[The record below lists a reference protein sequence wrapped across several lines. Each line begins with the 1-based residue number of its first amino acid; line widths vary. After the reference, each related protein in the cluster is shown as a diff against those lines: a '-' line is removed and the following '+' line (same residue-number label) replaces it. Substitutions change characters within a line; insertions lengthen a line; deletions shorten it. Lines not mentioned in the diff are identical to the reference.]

1 MGKRDEIF
9 GWYLSKLIYEWNPF
23 KAKRK
28 RNFYKQLIKRDDLC
42 FDVGAHLGDR
52 VSSWLSIGASVV
64 AFEPQPKFSKY
75 LSEKFANK
83 PGFHLENI
91 GVSGSVGNMEF
102 NVCNRYP
109 TLSSLQGKEWES
121 QLNENSNL
129 NIKFD
134 TIHEIEVS
142 TLDEMIIKY
151 GVPQFVKIDVE
162 GHEKEVLKGLSQKVD
177 CLSFEFLSFNKEE
190 LNLCLDMCESLGYKK
205 FNWSYQEEFKFR
217 IKDWTSKEEILRDI
231 SSMAKKVFSG
241 DVYVKSN

>member
-1 MGKRDEIF
+1 MGRRDEIF

-52 VSSWLSIGASVV
+52 VSSWLGIGASVV

-75 LSEKFANK
+75 LSKKFENN
-83 PGFHLENI
+83 PDFHLENI
-91 GVSGSVGNMEF
+91 GLSGSVGNMNF

-121 QLNENSNL
+121 QLNENSSL

-134 TIHEIEVS
+134 ATHEIEVS
-142 TLDEMIIKY
+142 TLDEMIGKY
-151 GVPQFVKIDVE
+151 GIPQFIKIDVE

-190 LNLCLDMCESLGYKK
+190 LKVCLDMCESLGYSK
-205 FNWSYQEEFKFR
+205 FNWSYQEEFNFR
-217 IKDWTSKEEILRDI
+217 VKDWTSSEEIFHDI
-231 SSMAKKVFSG
+231 DSMKKKVFSG
-241 DVYVKSN
+241 DVYVKSI

>member
-28 RNFYKQLIKRDDLC
+28 RNFYKQLIKKGDLC

-52 VSSWLSIGASVV
+52 VSSWLDLGASVV

-75 LSEKFANK
+75 LAEKFKNK
-83 PGFHLENI
+83 SGFHLENI
-91 GVSGSVGNMEF
+91 GVSGSVGNMKF
-102 NVCNRYP
+102 NVCERYP

-121 QLNENSNL
+121 QLNENSSL

-134 TIHEIEVS
+134 TI
-142 TLDEMIIKY
+142 
-151 GVPQFVKIDVE
+151 
-162 GHEKEVLKGLSQKVD
+162 HEKEVLKGLSQKVD
-177 CLSFEFLSFNKEE
+177 CLSFEFLSFNKED
-190 LNLCLDMCESLGYKK
+190 LNVCLEMCESLGYTN

-217 IKDWTSKEEILRDI
+217 IKGWTSKAEILSDI
-231 SSMAKKVFSG
+231 GSMKKKVFSG
-241 DVYVKSN
+241 DVYAKSI